1 MPAGTSLCFLIVYP
15 FDYGFQQGIL
25 FSGGFGQRIRI
36 QHGFD
41 TRKRLADACF
51 HIQFRRLLRGGELFI
66 QRGQSFGQLPLAGK
80 KDLCCVDALLQQ
92 IIEARKL
99 RLKRL
104 LLALELFGNS
114 VGGVFRRRRRSVFV

>member
-1 MPAGTSLCFLIVYP
+1 MPAGAALCFLVVNL
-15 FDYGFQQGIL
+15 FNHGFQQGVL
-25 FSGGFGQRIRI
+25 FSGSFGQRVSI

-41 TRKRLADACF
+41 ARERLADACF
-51 HIQFRRLLRGGELFI
+51 HIQLRRLLRGGELFI
-66 QRGQSFGQLPLAGK
+66 QRGQSLGQLPLAGK

-104 LLALELFGNS
+104 LLALELFDNS
-114 VGGVFRRRRRSVFV
+114 VSGVFRRRRRSVFV